1 VSSGAAVGRL
11 VGAELRGRRLRAM
24 ALLFVVVALSSAALV
39 AGLETQTRAGDLWDG
54 AFKAAN
60 GAHVTVHSQH
70 ASVLQAV
77 VNDPRVAEASGPYRA
92 LDGGIEIRHGGD
104 SDDVL
109 VREMA
114 RGNRPDVARPLLR
127 DGRWVRPGAADE
139 IVIDRAYGID
149 RGVGVGDRIVLRQAG
164 RDFRYTVVGRAVD
177 LIDCF
182 FPQCDPTPSWVDP
195 AGFGR
200 LDRHDVYGSEF
211 LRLHDPE
218 QTNAFV
224 SDVATRYGDRAG
236 TNDWQDTRD
245 DALVIS
251 GFFGAFL
258 SGFGVFVMLAAALV
272 VLGAMASRV
281 IARRRDIGLL
291 KAVGVTPRQVT
302 GSVLLAHMFVAAL
315 GVLAGWVLGG
325 LLAGRLQLSTGR
337 VIGGAGASF
346 PLSRL
351 LIAFVVIECIVVVS
365 VVVPAWRAGRL
376 STSAALSSATVLRG
390 RRSWLARLLL
400 GPIGGA
406 GVRDAFARPARSVF
420 TVLALAVAIVAVVVS
435 MGFNRTVDHAFADPA
450 STGDPYDVIVA
461 PHDGAAYRAHTAR
474 ALDADRNVSS
484 WFTTTEQTGLI
495 DGASYLTRALG
506 GDVARSGYVVESGR
520 LPRADDEAI
529 AGYGLLQAI
538 GASVGDDVTV
548 RIGGKDATFHLVGWY
563 RDTEDTGQVL
573 MFTLAGLHRVDPTA
587 PADAFFAHVRDGVG
601 VDAAAAT
608 LQRELEGTA
617 QVTTN
622 VTTDNP
628 EIDAFRTTFWL
639 FTALVLVVAF
649 ANLASTLLL
658 AVRERTRDLGVLRS
672 VGFTPRQVVGVTAVG
687 AAVLA
692 GIAVVVGVPA
702 GWAVYRVLIRT
713 VGTSAGIS
721 PNIGT
726 NPTTLAL
733 VLLVPL
739 AVLAAAAL
747 GAGVTRRAATAEVSD
762 LVRYE

>member
-1 VSSGAAVGRL
+1 MGRL
-11 VGAELRGRRLRAM
+11 VGAELRGRRLRTM
-24 ALLFVVVALSSAALV
+24 SLLFAVVALSAATLV

-54 AFKAAN
+54 AFRAAN
-60 GAHVTVHSQH
+60 GAHVIVHSSH
-70 ASVLQAV
+70 AAVLREVAR
-77 VNDPRVAEASGPYRA
+77 DPRVAMASGPYRA
-92 LDGGIEIRHGGD
+92 LDGGIEIRHDGE

-114 RGNRPDVARPLLR
+114 RDHQPTVARPLLR
-127 DGRWVRPGAADE
+127 DGRWVRPGARDE

-149 RGVGVGDRIVLRQAG
+149 RGVGVGDRVVVRQAG
-164 RDFRYTVVGRAVD
+164 RDFTFTVVGRAVD
-177 LIDCF
+177 LVDCF

-195 AGFGR
+195 AGFAR
-200 LDRHDVYGSEF
+200 FDRHDVYGSEF
-211 LRLHDPE
+211 LRLHDPG
-218 QTNAFV
+218 QTDAFV
-224 SDVATRYGDRAG
+224 SSVENRYGDRAG

-291 KAVGVTPRQVT
+291 KAVGVTPRQIT
-302 GSVLLAHMFVAAL
+302 ASVLFVHMLVAAL
-315 GVLAGWVLGG
+315 GVVAGWVLGG
-325 LLAGRLQLSTGR
+325 LLAGKLQLSTGR
-337 VIGGAGASF
+337 VIGGAGTSF

-351 LIAFVVIECIVVVS
+351 VIAFVVIECIVVVS
-365 VVVPAWRAGRL
+365 VVVPAWRTGRM
-376 STSAALSSATVLRG
+376 STSAALSGSGVGRAGRTWFTRLR
-390 RRSWLARLLL
+390 L
-400 GPIGGA
+400 GPIGSA

-435 MGFNRTVDHAFADPA
+435 MGFNRTVEHAFADPA
-450 STGDPYDVIVA
+450 ATGDPFDLAVA
-461 PHDGAAYRAHTAR
+461 PHDGAAFRARTAR
-474 ALDADRNVSS
+474 ALDADRDVRS

-495 DGASYLTRALG
+495 DGSSYRTRALG
-506 GDVARSGYVVESGR
+506 GDVAGSGYVVESGR
-520 LPRADDEAI
+520 LPRTANEAI
-529 AGYGLLQAI
+529 GGYGLLQAL

-548 RIGGKDATFHLVGWY
+548 HIGGKGATFRLVGWY
-563 RDTEDTGQVL
+563 RDTEDTGEVL
-573 MFTLAGLHRVDPTA
+573 MLTLDGLHRVDPGA
-587 PADAFFAHVRDGVG
+587 HADAFFAHVRDDVS
-601 VDAAAAT
+601 VDAAAAR
-608 LQRELEGTA
+608 LQRELDGTA
-617 QVTTN
+617 QVTVN
-622 VTTDNP
+622 VTADNP

-658 AVRERTRDLGVLRS
+658 AVRERTRDFGILRS
-672 VGFTPRQVVGVTAVG
+672 VGFTPRQVFGVTAYG

-692 GIAVVVGVPA
+692 GIGVLVGVPA

-721 PNIGT
+721 PHIGI
-726 NPTTLAL
+726 NPAVVGL
-733 VLLVPL
+733 VVLVPV
-739 AVLAAAAL
+739 AVVAAAAL
-747 GAGVTRRAATAEVSD
+747 GAIVTRRAATAEVSD